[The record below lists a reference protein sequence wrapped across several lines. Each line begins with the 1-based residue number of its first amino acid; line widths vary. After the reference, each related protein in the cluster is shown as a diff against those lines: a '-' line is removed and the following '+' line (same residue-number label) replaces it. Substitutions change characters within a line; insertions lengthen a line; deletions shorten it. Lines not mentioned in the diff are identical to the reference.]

1 MIPAGRRGTTTISA
15 RAVARIAQQAATEKG
30 GAVGAVRGAAT
41 VRGGRADVSV
51 RLALPW
57 PGELS
62 HRARAVQRHVA
73 SRTGELTGLTVRVA
87 RLGVVR
93 LRRSEDSAVA
103 PPPDEEGGGA
113 PRRWW
118 SPRSSPAAV
127 IALLGAVQAA
137 FLTSDVVAVH
147 AFGHAPAGWRSDVVD
162 RLSATRADALPVTVG
177 AIVAV
182 VAGLWLLLLAGTPG
196 LRSRYVVAGFPSRR
210 TVAVDRSA
218 VASLVRDR
226 VLDVAGVDTV
236 RVRVGRRRVRVRA
249 VLAFGD
255 RAAAH
260 EEARAAVLGAVDDCR
275 LDRPLRCALRL
286 RTARTWDPV
295 PDENLVNA
303 SAPAADAPAGAEHGR
318 KETR

>member
-41 VRGGRADVSV
+41 VRGRRADVSV

-57 PGELS
+57 PGELG

-73 SRTGELTGLTVRVA
+73 SRTGELTGLTVRVT

-103 PPPDEEGGGA
+103 PPPDEEGGA

-127 IALLGAVQAA
+127 IALLGAVPAA
-137 FLTSDVVAVH
+137 LLTADVVAVH

-177 AIVAV
+177 AIAAV

-196 LRSRYVVAGFPSRR
+196 MRSRYVVAGFPSRR

-226 VLDVAGVDTV
+226 VLDVSGVDTV

-255 RAAAH
+255 RAAAS

-275 LDRPLRCALRL
+275 LDRPLRCALRV

-295 PDENLVNA
+295 PDENLVN
-303 SAPAADAPAGAEHGR
+303 APAADAPAGAEHGR